1 MKNAVLTV
9 VLILFIF
16 QGFSQGVNESTR
28 KKFSTVIDVF
38 NDFYVDVPDSVDNR
52 FLNPGF
58 SFQGLYDYRFGKSDF
73 SFAFGAGLG
82 SHNFYS
88 DAMIETDSLGVTQLH
103 PISSLYP
110 DINYDKNKITYTY
123 LDVPLEFRLRTKNN
137 IRAALGFK
145 VGFLI
150 SSHTKYKGDDFLF
163 GTNDALHV
171 KLQKCKQHRRFEIR
185 SHCPFWM
192 EIYQPDRVLFA
203 YQCFQKR
210 SGSRNVSFLGWHF
223 ANAFLIVYFPCVQK
237 AKPRT

>member
-58 SFQGLYDYRFGKSDF
+58 SFQGLYDYRFGKSNF

-171 KLQKCKQHRRFEIR
+171 KFKNVNNIEDLRYGVTARFGWRFINLTGFYSLTNVFKKDQGPEMY
-185 SHCPFWM
+185 PFSVGISLM
-192 EIYQPDRVLFA
+192 PF
-203 YQCFQKR
+203 
-210 SGSRNVSFLGWHF
+210 
-223 ANAFLIVYFPCVQK
+223 
-237 AKPRT
+237 

>member
-1 MKNAVLTV
+1 MKKAVLTV
-9 VLILFIF
+9 ALILFIF
-16 QGFSQGVNESTR
+16 QGFSQGVTESTR

-38 NDFYVDVPDSVDNR
+38 NDFYVDVPDSIDNR

-88 DAMIETDSLGVTQLH
+88 DGMIETDSLGVTQLH

-123 LDVPLEFRLRTKNN
+123 LDIPLEFRLRTKNN

-150 SSHTKYKGDDFLF
+150 NSHTKYKGDDYLL

-171 KLQKCKQHRRFEIR
+171 KFKNVDNIEDLRYGVTARFGWRFINLTGFYSLTNVFKKDQGPEMY
-185 SHCPFWM
+185 PFSVGISLM
-192 EIYQPDRVLFA
+192 PF
-203 YQCFQKR
+203 
-210 SGSRNVSFLGWHF
+210 
-223 ANAFLIVYFPCVQK
+223 
-237 AKPRT
+237 

>member
-9 VLILFIF
+9 VLILFIL

-58 SFQGLYDYRFGKSDF
+58 SFQGLYDYRFGKSNF

-171 KLQKCKQHRRFEIR
+171 KFKNVNNIEDLRYGVTARFGWRFINLTGFYSLTNVFKKDQGPEMY
-185 SHCPFWM
+185 PFSVGISLM
-192 EIYQPDRVLFA
+192 PF
-203 YQCFQKR
+203 
-210 SGSRNVSFLGWHF
+210 
-223 ANAFLIVYFPCVQK
+223 
-237 AKPRT
+237 